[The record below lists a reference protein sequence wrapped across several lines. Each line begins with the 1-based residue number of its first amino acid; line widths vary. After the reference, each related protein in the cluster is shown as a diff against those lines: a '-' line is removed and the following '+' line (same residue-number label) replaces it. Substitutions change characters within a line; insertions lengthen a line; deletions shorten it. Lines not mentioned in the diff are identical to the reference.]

1 MKYENTAIIM
11 GSISITCTRREGV
24 EELKRKKRTR
34 GLSIRSKILFPTSI
48 LIMALCVIMGVSAY
62 MRTKDGLIAMGV
74 EEAQMA
80 AKISVKV
87 IDGDALEKITREG
100 VQSSG
105 YGEMLSTMRDIR
117 EECGIKYLYTL
128 YTDGKQV
135 YYGIDTDETESCVD
149 MGEPFEASYQELQGV
164 FAGQGYVQGF
174 IDYTENGE
182 LISAYMPVMD
192 GSGARVVGVVGCDY
206 DASGVVGHLNTILWQ
221 VAGITVIC
229 MLIVLL
235 IINVIVTT
243 IIRSLRAV
251 DQKIYELVNNEGDL
265 TQRLEVH
272 TGDEMEL
279 IANNVNDL
287 LSYIRNIMLNISKGS
302 KHLNGSST
310 IIAEDLAHAEMSI
323 TDVSATMEQM
333 SAAMEESSSSL
344 DQVNEAI
351 VQIFELIE
359 GISSQAESGNTSS
372 GQIMEHAGSVYHKAA
387 EEQQNAKIQAAEM
400 VQMLQQKIEKSR
412 QVEEVRELTK
422 NIIDITEETNLLS
435 LNASIEAAKAGEAG
449 RGFVV
454 VADEI
459 GKLALN
465 SAQAAARIQKVTS
478 DVIKTVDE
486 LAEEAEEMVHFMNET
501 AMGGYSRLLQVSETY
516 QSDVGK
522 MNQMMWEFAEESRQ
536 LKEQMDMIKTAIG
549 DLRIA
554 VSESAQGVS
563 SVTEKS
569 VDLTNN
575 VGGIGEEANSNMDIA
590 NQLNQEV
597 SKFKV

>member
-1 MKYENTAIIM
+1 MKM
-11 GSISITCTRREGV
+11 
-24 EELKRKKRTR
+24 KKRTR
-34 GLSIRSKILFPTSI
+34 GLSIRSKILLPASI
-48 LIMALCVIMGVSAY
+48 LIMALCVVMGVSAY

-87 IDGDALEKITREG
+87 IDGDALEKITQEG
-100 VQSSG
+100 AQSPG
-105 YGEMLSTMRDIR
+105 FGEMLSTMRDVR
-117 EECGIKYLYTL
+117 QDCGIKYLYTL

-135 YYGIDTDETESCVD
+135 YYGIDSDETESCVE
-149 MGEPFEASYQELQGV
+149 MGEPFETSYQELQGV
-164 FAGQGYVQGF
+164 FAGEGYVQDY

-192 GSGARVVGVVGCDY
+192 GSKERVVGIVGCDY
-206 DASGVVGHLNTILWQ
+206 DASGVVGRLNTILWQ
-221 VAGITVIC
+221 IAGITVIC
-229 MLIVLL
+229 MVVVLL
-235 IINVIVTT
+235 IINIIVTA
-243 IIRSLRAV
+243 IVKSLRAV

-279 IANNVNDL
+279 IANNVNEL
-287 LSYIRNIMLNISKGS
+287 LAYIRNIMLNISKGS
-302 KHLNGSST
+302 RHLNGSST

-359 GISSQAESGNTSS
+359 GIYSQAENGNRSS
-372 GQIMEHAGSVYHKAA
+372 GQIMEHAGSIYQKAVR
-387 EEQQNAKIQAAEM
+387 EQQDAKLQAAEM
-400 VQMLQQKIEKSR
+400 AQALQRKIEKSR
-412 QVEEVRELTK
+412 AVEEVRELTK
-422 NIIDITEETNLLS
+422 NIINITEETNLLS

-449 RGFVV
+449 RGFAV

-465 SAQAAARIQKVTS
+465 SAQAATEIQKVTA

-486 LAEEAEEMVHFMNET
+486 LAGEAEEMVHFMNET
-501 AMGGYSRLLQVSETY
+501 AMGGYGRLLQVSETY
-516 QSDVGK
+516 QGDVGK
-522 MNQMMWEFAEESRQ
+522 MNEMMREFAEESEQ

-575 VGGIGEEANSNMDIA
+575 VGGIGEEANSNLDIA
-590 NQLNQEV
+590 NQLNEEV
-597 SKFKV
+597 GKFKV

>member
-1 MKYENTAIIM
+1 MKM
-11 GSISITCTRREGV
+11 
-24 EELKRKKRTR
+24 KKRTR
-34 GLSIRSKILFPTSI
+34 GLSIRSKILLPASI
-48 LIMALCVIMGVSAY
+48 VIMALCVVMGVSAY

-87 IDGDALEKITREG
+87 IDGDALEKITQEG
-100 VQSSG
+100 AQSPG
-105 YGEMLSTMRDIR
+105 FGEMLSTMRDVR
-117 EECGIKYLYTL
+117 QDCGIKYLYTL

-135 YYGIDTDETESCVD
+135 YYGIDSDETESCVE

-164 FAGQGYVQGF
+164 FAGEGYVQDY

-192 GSGARVVGVVGCDY
+192 GSKERVVGIVGCDY
-206 DASGVVGHLNTILWQ
+206 DASGVVGRLNTILWQ
-221 VAGITVIC
+221 IAGITVIC
-229 MLIVLL
+229 MVVVLL
-235 IINVIVTT
+235 IINIIVTA
-243 IIRSLRAV
+243 IVKSLRAV

-279 IANNVNDL
+279 IANNVNEL
-287 LSYIRNIMLNISKGS
+287 LAYIRNIMLNISKGS
-302 KHLNGSST
+302 RHLNGSST

-359 GISSQAESGNTSS
+359 GIYSQAENGNRSS
-372 GQIMEHAGSVYHKAA
+372 GQIMEHAGSIYQKAVR
-387 EEQQNAKIQAAEM
+387 EQQDAKLQAAEM
-400 VQMLQQKIEKSR
+400 AQALQRKIEKSR
-412 QVEEVRELTK
+412 AVEEVRELTK
-422 NIIDITEETNLLS
+422 NIINITEETNLLS

-449 RGFVV
+449 RGFAV

-465 SAQAAARIQKVTS
+465 SAQAATEIQKVTA

-486 LAEEAEEMVHFMNET
+486 LAGEAEEMVHFMNET
-501 AMGGYSRLLQVSETY
+501 AMGGYGRLLQVSETY
-516 QSDVGK
+516 QGDVGK
-522 MNQMMWEFAEESRQ
+522 MNEMMREFAEESEQ

-575 VGGIGEEANSNMDIA
+575 VGGIGEEANSNLDIA
-590 NQLNQEV
+590 NQLNEEV
-597 SKFKV
+597 GKFKV